1 MGGGDA
7 PVAKTRGEDIRLSMA
22 ENERM
27 RGEEDERSGAV
38 NSKPNPS
45 SKNVQHKP

>member
-1 MGGGDA
+1 MDGGDA
-7 PVAKTRGEDIRLSMA
+7 PVAKARGEDIRLSMA
-22 ENERM
+22 ENEKM

-45 SKNVQHKP
+45 SENVKRKP